1 MWGGNI
7 PSDII
12 VAILALCGTLV
23 GSIAGIVASNKL
35 VVYRIERLENII
47 NKVDNAMERIVI
59 LEQNE
64 KAQWNRIDDMRAD
77 IENIKTKI

>member
-1 MWGGNI
+1 M

-35 VVYRIERLENII
+35 VVYRIARLENVI
-47 NKVDNAMERIVI
+47 NKVDSAIERIVI

-64 KAQWNRIDDMRAD
+64 KAQWNRIDDMRGD

>member
-1 MWGGNI
+1 M

-35 VVYRIERLENII
+35 VVYRIERLENVI
-47 NKVDNAMERIVI
+47 NKVDSAIERIVI

-64 KAQWNRIDDMRAD
+64 KAQWNRIDDIRGD

>member
-1 MWGGNI
+1 M

-35 VVYRIERLENII
+35 VVYRIERLENVI

-64 KAQWNRIDDMRAD
+64 KAQWNRIDDMRGD
-77 IENIKTKI
+77 IENIKIKI

>member
-1 MWGGNI
+1 M

-12 VAILALCGTLV
+12 VAILALCGTLI

-47 NKVDNAMERIVI
+47 NKVDSAMERIVI

>member
-1 MWGGNI
+1 M

-12 VAILALCGTLV
+12 VAILALCGTLI

-35 VVYRIERLENII
+35 VVYRIERLENVI
-47 NKVDNAMERIVI
+47 NKVDSAMERIVI

>member
-1 MWGGNI
+1 M

-12 VAILALCGTLV
+12 VALLALCGTLV

-35 VVYRIERLENII
+35 VVYRIERLESVI
-47 NKVDNAMERIVI
+47 NKVDSAIERIVI

-64 KAQWNRIDDMRAD
+64 KAQWNRIDDMKGD
-77 IENIKTKI
+77 IDNIKTKI

>member
-1 MWGGNI
+1 M

-35 VVYRIERLENII
+35 VVYRIERLENVI
-47 NKVDNAMERIVI
+47 NKVDSAMERIVI

-64 KAQWNRIDDMRAD
+64 KAQWNRIDDMRGD

>member
-1 MWGGNI
+1 M

-12 VAILALCGTLV
+12 VAILALCGTLI

>member
-1 MWGGNI
+1 M

-12 VAILALCGTLV
+12 VAILALCGTLI

-35 VVYRIERLENII
+35 VVYRIERLESVI
-47 NKVDNAMERIVI
+47 NKVDSAMERIVI

>member
-1 MWGGNI
+1 M

-47 NKVDNAMERIVI
+47 NKVDNAIERIVI

-64 KAQWNRIDDMRAD
+64 KAQWNRIDDMRGD

>member
-1 MWGGNI
+1 M

-64 KAQWNRIDDMRAD
+64 KAQWNRIDDMRGD

>member
-1 MWGGNI
+1 M

-12 VAILALCGTLV
+12 VAILALCGTLI

-64 KAQWNRIDDMRAD
+64 KAQWNRIDDMRGD

>member
-1 MWGGNI
+1 M

>member
-1 MWGGNI
+1 M

-12 VAILALCGTLV
+12 VALLALCGTLV
-23 GSIAGIVASNKL
+23 GSIAGIMTANKL
-35 VVYRIERLENII
+35 VVYRIERLESVI
-47 NKVDNAMERIVI
+47 NKVDSAMERIVI

-64 KAQWNRIDDMRAD
+64 KAQWNRIDDMKGD

>member
-1 MWGGNI
+1 M

-47 NKVDNAMERIVI
+47 NKVDSAMERIVI

-64 KAQWNRIDDMRAD
+64 KAQWNRIDDMRGD

>member
-1 MWGGNI
+1 M

-35 VVYRIERLENII
+35 VVYRIERLENVI
-47 NKVDNAMERIVI
+47 NKVDSAIERIVI

-64 KAQWNRIDDMRAD
+64 KAQWNRIDDMRGD

>member
-1 MWGGNI
+1 M

-12 VAILALCGTLV
+12 VAILVLCGTLV

-35 VVYRIERLENII
+35 VVYRIERLENVI
-47 NKVDNAMERIVI
+47 NKVDSAIERIVI

-64 KAQWNRIDDMRAD
+64 KAQWNRIDDMRGD